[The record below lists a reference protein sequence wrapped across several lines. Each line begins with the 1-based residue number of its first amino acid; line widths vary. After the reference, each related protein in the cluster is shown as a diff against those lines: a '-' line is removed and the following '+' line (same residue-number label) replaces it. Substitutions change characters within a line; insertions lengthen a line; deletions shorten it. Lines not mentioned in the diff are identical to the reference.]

1 MIANL
6 VRIQKK
12 IAQLINQNAYSET
25 ASEAL
30 DELAE
35 FVNKMSP
42 FEIVSRPGDSTTV
55 VRNKKT
61 LKEIDRELDG

>member
-1 MIANL
+1 MIGTL

-12 IAQLINQNAYSET
+12 IAELSNQNAYPGT
-25 ASEAL
+25 AEVL
-30 DELAE
+30 EELAE

-42 FEIVSRPGDSTTV
+42 FEIVDVDRRTV

-61 LKEIDRELDG
+61 LKEYL